1 MTTIGLIGSGNVG
14 SSVARLGVNAGH
26 DVVLSNSRGPETLR
40 GLVDQ
45 LGAQARAATADEAA
59 AAGEIVVLTV
69 PLSAVDQV
77 PAEPLR
83 DKVVID
89 TCNYYPQRDGHVA
102 ELDDES
108 TTSSE
113 LVQRHLRGSKV
124 VKCFNNLSSVHLREL
139 ARPTGSPDRSVLA
152 IAGDDANAKAVVSA
166 FLDSIGYDAYDA
178 GALSEGWRFQRDT
191 AAYAGLYNGD
201 TSGTWPPPPG
211 SGVRITADA
220 MRAKLAEARRYRDM

>member
-1 MTTIGLIGSGNVG
+1 MATIGFIGSGNIG
-14 SSVARLGVNAGH
+14 STVARLAVEGGH

-40 GLVDQ
+40 DLVEE
-45 LGAQARAATADEAA
+45 LGVGARAATGDQAA
-59 AAGEIVVLTV
+59 AAGDIVVLTV
-69 PLSAVDQV
+69 PLSVVDQV
-77 PAEPLR
+77 SAGPLR

-89 TCNYYPQRDGHVA
+89 TCNYYPQRDGPVA

-108 TTSSE
+108 TTTSE
-113 LVQRHLRGSKV
+113 LVQRHLAQSKV
-124 VKCFNNLSSVHLREL
+124 VKCFNNLSYVHLREL
-139 ARPTGSPDRSVLA
+139 ARPAGSPDRSVLA
-152 IAGDDANAKAVVSA
+152 VAGDDADAKAVVST

-191 AAYAGLYNGD
+191 PAYAALYNGD

-220 MRAKLAEARRYRDM
+220 MRDRLAAARRYRDT